1 MHKPEMLGEFFLI
14 KFRPNKVDEVA
25 ICWLVPGTA
34 IKIPMY
40 QICAVGDHHLN
51 VKTVLAR
58 SDL

>member
-1 MHKPEMLGEFFLI
+1 MLGEFFLI